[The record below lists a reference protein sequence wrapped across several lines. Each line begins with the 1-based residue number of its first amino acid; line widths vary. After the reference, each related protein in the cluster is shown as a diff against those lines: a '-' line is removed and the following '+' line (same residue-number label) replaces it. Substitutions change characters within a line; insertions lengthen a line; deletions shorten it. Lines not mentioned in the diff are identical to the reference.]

1 MRSRIVSRPPS
12 CWRLTRSG
20 PPSSSASSS
29 RRRSSSISACQ
40 SLRDAPSI
48 APCVPIPASV
58 HGDEDAVAR
67 LAVERLGAMPLAP
80 RVLDEEHFAGA
91 DAARLAVTRGDLYA
105 RVEIDDVLPP
115 RGRMPVEVVVGR
127 HLAEDDSRG
136 GEARRQPARAGR
148 FRGGGFHVLEGRL
161 AVLVGGEPVGLHG
174 TPACG
179 VRRAGGGR
187 EERRGRAL
195 PPPKP
200 E

>member
-58 HGDEDAVAR
+58 HRDEDAVAR

-80 RVLDEEHFAGA
+80 RVLDEEHFAGT
-91 DAARLAVTRGDLYA
+91 DAARLAVTRGDLHA

-136 GEARRQPARAGR
+136 GGGRRHTTPRGR
-148 FRGGGFHVLEGRL
+148 FPEGGLPVLPVRL
-161 AVLVGGEPVGLHG
+161 PRLVAV
-174 TPACG
+174 
-179 VRRAGGGR
+179 
-187 EERRGRAL
+187 
-195 PPPKP
+195 
-200 E
+200 

>member
-136 GEARRQPARAGR
+136 GEARRQPARAGAVP
-148 FRGGGFHVLEGRL
+148 GGGVPVLRRRFAG
-161 AVLVGGEPVGLHG
+161 LVGLEPVGLPG
-174 TPACG
+174 TPSCG
-179 VRRAGGGR
+179 VCPAGG
-187 EERRGRAL
+187 
-195 PPPKP
+195 
-200 E
+200 

>member
-1 MRSRIVSRPPS
+1 VVSRPPS

-29 RRRSSSISACQ
+29 RRRSSSISDCQ

-91 DAARLAVTRGDLYA
+91 DAARLAVTRGDLHA

-115 RGRMPVEVVVGR
+115 RGSE
-127 HLAEDDSRG
+127 
-136 GEARRQPARAGR
+136 
-148 FRGGGFHVLEGRL
+148 RGGGWGAMSGPPIPSRNDISGWNRRSKAPLVTT
-161 AVLVGGEPVGLHG
+161 AV
-174 TPACG
+174 A
-179 VRRAGGGR
+179 
-187 EERRGRAL
+187 AL
-195 PPPKP
+195 IAANQ
-200 E
+200 